1 MKSSF
6 YRLSYRQNFKFF
18 QKKTGAAM
26 RPLAALM
33 VVFGLLASGSAARA
47 EAELPYKP
55 VTALTLP
62 ADSLPLDQGGT
73 FDFAS
78 YKGKAAL
85 VVNFWATWCAPCI
98 KELPDLDAAARAL
111 AGDDISVVLVSVDR
125 KGAEHAQA
133 FLAKRGVTT
142 ALSVHNPM
150 SGWAREMG
158 IRGLPSTF
166 LISRD
171 QTTAYLVQGPAEWA
185 APEILAEIRDLLAT
199 PQ

>member
-18 QKKTGAAM
+18 QKKTGSGM
-26 RPLAALM
+26 RRVAALM
-33 VVFGLLASGSAARA
+33 ALFGLLVSGSGALA
-47 EAELPYKP
+47 EEELPYKP
-55 VTALTLP
+55 VSDLILP
-62 ADSLPLDQGGT
+62 SDSLPLDQGGI

-98 KELPDLDAAARAL
+98 KELPDLDEAARAL
-111 AGDDISVVLVSVDR
+111 AGDNIRVVLVSVDR

-133 FLAKRGVTT
+133 FLAERGVATS
-142 ALSVHNPM
+142 LSVHNPM

-158 IRGLPSTF
+158 LRGLPSTF

-171 QTTAYLVQGPAEWA
+171 QSRAYLVQGPAEWA

-199 PQ
+199 PH